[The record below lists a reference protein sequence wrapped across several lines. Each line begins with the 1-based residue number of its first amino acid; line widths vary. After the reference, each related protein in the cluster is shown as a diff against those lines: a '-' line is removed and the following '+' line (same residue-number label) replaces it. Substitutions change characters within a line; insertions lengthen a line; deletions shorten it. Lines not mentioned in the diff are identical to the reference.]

1 MIQIRTQAIV
11 GCTLISVTS
20 GLAVAFRG
28 VADPAVAGMAIKYS
42 IEISRTLSFLVRSFT
57 TAEMQAVS
65 VERIHEYVKLDS
77 EVSQCPSPKKA
88 PPGWPSR
95 GKIEWRD
102 VSLRYRTGLDPVRG
116 PGLQFGTPAAVA
128 IR

>member
-1 MIQIRTQAIV
+1 MKTTPPPSSFFAQAIV
-11 GCTLISVTS
+11 GCTLISVTA

-28 VADPAVAGMAIKYS
+28 VADPAIAGMAIKYS

-77 EVSQCPSPKKA
+77 EASQA
-88 PPGWPSR
+88 LTPPRATPRDWPSK
-95 GKIEWRD
+95 GKIEWRQ
-102 VSLRYRTGLDPVRG
+102 VSLRYRTVSVRS
-116 PGLQFGTPAAVA
+116 VSSSSS
-128 IR
+128 